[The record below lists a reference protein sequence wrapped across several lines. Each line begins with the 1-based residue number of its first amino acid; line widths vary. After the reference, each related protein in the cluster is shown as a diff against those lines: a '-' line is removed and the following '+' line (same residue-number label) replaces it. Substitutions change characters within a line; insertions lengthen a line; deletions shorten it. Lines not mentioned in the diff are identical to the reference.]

1 MDWVN
6 TEFEDH
12 DSQGFTPFGECLH
25 FRTFKLLG
33 STMVPSLQHIWFC
46 CRTRTR
52 KEVEVGAIEGKAGDR
67 SEIYRTGTRLTA

>member
-12 DSQGFTPFGECLH
+12 DSQGFTPSGECLH

-33 STMVPSLQHIWFC
+33 STMVPSLQHIWLC
-46 CRTRTR
+46 CRTR
-52 KEVEVGAIEGKAGDR
+52 KEVEVGGPLRGRPGDR
-67 SEIYRTGTRLTA
+67 SEIYKTGTRLTA